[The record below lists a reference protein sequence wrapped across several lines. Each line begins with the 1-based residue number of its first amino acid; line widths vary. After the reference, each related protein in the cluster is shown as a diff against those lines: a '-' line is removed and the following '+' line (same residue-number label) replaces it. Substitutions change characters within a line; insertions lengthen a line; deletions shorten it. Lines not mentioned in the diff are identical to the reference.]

1 MSKANY
7 DLHHHPIF
15 VQAHNAKGDI
25 MEFQVLL
32 NKLEK
37 INYRPLIFGNQDN
50 NCDMLNIR
58 ILTEG
63 QSHFEET
70 ILYLTSTG
78 LMPDSGSGHPFIL
91 FCYGKAID
99 FSLYRESSF
108 TIVYFGAD
116 ISQAE
121 LFNVTLENLTELQQ
135 ITAGM
140 HILTNALFSGNGLQY
155 LVDTAS
161 HIFGNPIYVVDL
173 QNKYLAM
180 SAGIVPDDDFF
191 REESASGYISEKGI
205 RSIRANKVDEKV
217 RGADTAYYFVN
228 SLVKKGMLVDA
239 VHIQGVEVG
248 HVMMLES
255 EHPFLE
261 YDPDFF
267 HRFCKLV
274 SMELQK
280 NSAYSRNKGV
290 MYSYFLAD
298 LLKNPRQNVSDI
310 RERLKILGYSLKET
324 FYIVA
329 IPPVGHSFSDLKLE
343 VILEHLKQIFAG
355 SIYVIY
361 EDTIVFLISR
371 AMDQNL
377 SEYEISQLSEYLT
390 ANRLKAGISNFYQH
404 LEDTPRFYRQAIDS
418 VHLGLKLKDSAPIY
432 YYSDYYL
439 YQMLELYEKEDSEI
453 RFLIHPGLM
462 KLYLY
467 DQEKNTD
474 FMATLR
480 EYLTQPGQPAKIAEN
495 LHIHK
500 NTLLY
505 RMGKIK
511 EITDCDFIEGEDFM
525 NFNLSVRIMRYLGMI
540 E

>member
-1 MSKANY
+1 MMTGIIIPFLCARTM
-7 DLHHHPIF
+7 
-15 VQAHNAKGDI
+15 QKGDF
-25 MEFQVLL
+25 MEYQILL
-32 NKLEK
+32 SRLKRL
-37 INYRPLIFGNQDN
+37 NYQPQIFGRMDC

-58 ILTEG
+58 ILTAG
-63 QSHFEET
+63 QTHFEES
-70 ILYLTSTG
+70 ILYLTTTA
-78 LMPDSGSGHPFIL
+78 LMPDPRTDHAFTL
-91 FCYGKAID
+91 FCCGESID
-99 FSLYRESSF
+99 FSQYQESVF
-108 TIVYFGAD
+108 TIAYFGAD
-116 ISQAE
+116 IPQAE
-121 LFNVTLENLTELQQ
+121 LFNTTLENLTEIQQ

-140 HILTNALFSGNGLQY
+140 HILTNALFSGNGLQH
-155 LVDTAS
+155 LIDTAS
-161 HIFGNPIYVVDL
+161 HLFGNPIYVVDL

-180 SAGIVPDDDFF
+180 SAGIIPDNDFF

-205 RSIRANKVDEKV
+205 RSIRANKLDEKV
-217 RGADTAYYFVN
+217 RRGDTAYYYIN
-228 SLVKKGMLVDA
+228 ELVQKGMLVDA
-239 VHIQGVEVG
+239 IHIQDVEVG
-248 HVMMLES
+248 HIMMLES
-255 EHPFLE
+255 EHPFRE
-261 YDPDFF
+261 FDSDFF
-267 HRFCKLV
+267 HRFGKLV

-298 LLKNPRQNVSDI
+298 LLKNPKQNVSDI
-310 RERLKILGYSLKET
+310 RERLKILGYNLKET
-324 FYIVA
+324 FYIMA

-343 VILEHLKQIFAG
+343 VILEYLKQIFGG

-377 SEYEISQLSEYLT
+377 SEYEISQLSAYLS
-390 ANRLKAGISNFYQH
+390 ANHLKAGISNFYQN
-404 LEDTPRFYRQAIDS
+404 LEDTPRFYQQAIDS
-418 VHLGLKLKDSAPIY
+418 VHLGLRLKDPAPIY

-439 YQMLELYEKEDSEI
+439 YQMLELYEKEDSQI

-474 FMATLR
+474 FMVTLR
-480 EYLTQPGQPAKIAEN
+480 EYLTRPGQPAKIAEN

-511 EITDCDFIEGEDFM
+511 EITDCEFVEGEDFM

>member
-1 MSKANY
+1 
-7 DLHHHPIF
+7 
-15 VQAHNAKGDI
+15 
-25 MEFQVLL
+25 MEYQVLL
-32 NKLEK
+32 KKLEQRH
-37 INYRPLIFGNQDN
+37 YHPRIFGCKKN

-63 QSHFEET
+63 QSHFEES
-70 ILYLTSTG
+70 ILYLTSTA
-78 LMPDSGSGHPFIL
+78 LMPDADNGHVFTL
-91 FCYGKAID
+91 FCYGEETD
-99 FSLYRESSF
+99 FDRYQESTF
-108 TIVYFGAD
+108 TVVYFGAD
-116 ISQAE
+116 IPQAE
-121 LFNVTLENLTELQQ
+121 LFNTTLENLTELQE

-140 HILTNALFSGNGLQY
+140 HILSNALFSGNGLQH

-161 HIFGNPIYVVDL
+161 HLFGNPVYVVDL

-180 SAGIVPDDDFF
+180 SAGIIPDDDFF

-205 RSIRANKVDEKV
+205 RSIRANRLDEKV
-217 RGADTAYYFVN
+217 RRGDCAYYFVN
-228 SLVKKGMLVDA
+228 ELVGKGMLVDA
-239 VHIQGVEVG
+239 VHIQDVEVG

-255 EHPFLE
+255 EHPFRE

-298 LLKNPRQNVSDI
+298 LLNNPKQNVSDI
-310 RERLKILGYSLKET
+310 KERLKVLGYRLKET

-329 IPPVGHSFSDLKLE
+329 IPPVGHGFSDLKLE
-343 VILEHLKQIFAG
+343 VILEHLKQIFGG

-371 AMDQNL
+371 AMNQNL
-377 SEYEISQLSEYLT
+377 SEYEISQLSEYLL
-390 ANRLKAGISNFYQH
+390 ANRLKAGISNFFQN
-404 LEDTPRFYRQAIDS
+404 LEDTHRFYRQAIDS
-418 VHLGLKLKDSAPIY
+418 VHLGLRLKDPDPIY

-439 YQMLELYEKEDSEI
+439 YQMLELYEKQDSEI

-467 DQEKNTD
+467 DREKNTD
-474 FMATLR
+474 FMVTLR

-495 LHIHK
+495 LHVHK

>member
-1 MSKANY
+1 
-7 DLHHHPIF
+7 
-15 VQAHNAKGDI
+15 
-25 MEFQVLL
+25 MEYQILLSRL
-32 NKLEK
+32 NKKNL
-37 INYRPLIFGNQDN
+37 RPQLSGSQNN
-50 NCDMLNIR
+50 NCDMVNIR
-58 ILTEG
+58 ILTPG
-63 QSHFEET
+63 QRHFEES
-70 ILYLTSTG
+70 ILYLTSTE
-78 LMPDSGSGHPFIL
+78 LMPEAENSRVFTL
-91 FCYGKAID
+91 FCYGKEID
-99 FSLYRESSF
+99 FSRYQDSPF
-108 TIVYFGAD
+108 TIAYFGPD

-121 LFNVTLENLTELQQ
+121 LFNATMEDLAEIQQ

-140 HILTNALFSGNGLQY
+140 HILTNSLFSGNGLQH

-161 HIFGNPIYVVDL
+161 HLFGNPIYVVDL
-173 QNKYLAM
+173 QNKYLAI
-180 SAGIVPDDDFF
+180 SAGIIPDNEFF

-205 RSIRANKVDEKV
+205 RSIRANKLDEKV
-217 RGADTAYYFVN
+217 RKGDTAYYFVN
-228 SLVKKGMLVDA
+228 ELVHKGMLIDV
-239 VHIQGVEVG
+239 VHIQNVEVG

-255 EHPFLE
+255 EHPFRE
-261 YDPDFF
+261 FDPDFF

-298 LLKNPRQNVSDI
+298 LIKNPRQNVSDI
-310 RERLKILGYSLKET
+310 RERLKLLGYNLKET

-329 IPPVGHSFSDLKLE
+329 IPPVGHSFSDLKLD
-343 VILEHLKQIFAG
+343 VILEHLKQIFLG

-371 AMDQNL
+371 AMNQNL
-377 SEYEISQLSEYLT
+377 SEYEISQLSGYLT
-390 ANRLKAGISNFYQH
+390 ANQLKAGISNFFQN
-404 LEDTPRFYRQAIDS
+404 LEDTARFYQQAINS
-418 VHLGLKLKDSAPIY
+418 VHLGLRLKDNAPIY

-439 YQMLELYEKEDSEI
+439 YQMLEIYEKEDSEI

-467 DQEKNTD
+467 DQEKKTD
-474 FMATLR
+474 FMITLR
-480 EYLTQPGQPAKIAEN
+480 EYLTQPGQPAAIAEK

-511 EITDCDFIEGEDFM
+511 EITDCAFIEGEDFM
-525 NFNLSVRIMRYLGMI
+525 TFNLSVRIMRYMGMI

>member
-1 MSKANY
+1 
-7 DLHHHPIF
+7 
-15 VQAHNAKGDI
+15 
-25 MEFQVLL
+25 MEYQILL
-32 NKLEK
+32 DKLEK
-37 INYRPLIFGNQDN
+37 KHYYPQIFGNRQS

-58 ILTEG
+58 ILTPE
-63 QSHFEET
+63 QNRFEET
-70 ILYLTSTG
+70 VLYLTSTA
-78 LMPDSGSGHPFIL
+78 LLPHRDTVSTFTL
-91 FCYGKAID
+91 FCYGDEID
-99 FSLYRESSF
+99 FSPYDESAF
-108 TIVYFGAD
+108 TIVYFGPE
-116 ISQAE
+116 ISQAQ

-135 ITAGM
+135 ITTGM
-140 HILTNALFSGNGLQY
+140 HILTNALFSGNGLQH
-155 LVDTAS
+155 LIDPAS
-161 HIFGNPIYVVDL
+161 QLFNNPIYVVDL

-180 SAGIVPDDDFF
+180 SAGIIPDNDFF

-205 RSIRANKVDEKV
+205 RSIRFNRLDEKV
-217 RGADTAYYFVN
+217 RSSDTAYYFIN
-228 SLVKKGMLVDA
+228 ELVKKGMLVDA
-239 VHIQGVEVG
+239 VHIQEVEVG

-255 EHPFLE
+255 EHPFRE
-261 YDPDFF
+261 YDADFF

-280 NSAYSRNKGV
+280 DSAYSRNRGV

-310 RERLKILGYSLKET
+310 KDRLKVLGYSLKET
-324 FYIVA
+324 FYIVV
-329 IPPVGHSFSDLKLE
+329 IPPVSHSFSDLKLE
-343 VILEHLKQIFAG
+343 VILEYLKKIFGG
-355 SIYVIY
+355 SIYSIY
-361 EDTIVFLISR
+361 EDSIVFLISR

-377 SEYEISQLSEYLT
+377 SEYEISQLSEYLS
-390 ANRLKAGISNFYQH
+390 ANRLKAGISNFYQN

-418 VHLGLKLKDSAPIY
+418 VHLGLKLKDPAPIY

-439 YQMLELYEKEDSEI
+439 FQMLELYEKEDSEI

-462 KLYLY
+462 KLYYY
-467 DQEKNTD
+467 DREKNTD
-474 FMATLR
+474 FMVTLR
-480 EYLTQPGQPAKIAEN
+480 EYLTRPGQPAKIAEN

>member
-1 MSKANY
+1 MFQAN
-7 DLHHHPIF
+7 DDKDPRPIF
-15 VQAHNAKGDI
+15 VRPHNAKGGF
-25 MEFQVLL
+25 MEYQILL
-32 NKLEK
+32 RRLKKEL
-37 INYRPLIFGNQDN
+37 YQPQIFGNPHN
-50 NCDMLNIR
+50 HCDMLGIR
-58 ILTEG
+58 MLTPK
-63 QSHFEET
+63 QTHFEES
-70 ILYLTSTG
+70 ILYLTSTSH
-78 LMPDSGSGHPFIL
+78 MPDAESQCTFTL
-91 FCYGKAID
+91 FCYGEEID
-99 FSLYRESSF
+99 FSLYQECPF
-108 TIVYFGAD
+108 TIVYFGPD
-116 ISQAE
+116 VPQEE
-121 LFNVTLENLTELQQ
+121 LFNHTLEVLTKLQQ
-135 ITAGM
+135 VSAGM
-140 HILTNALFSGNGLQY
+140 HILLNALFSGKGLQH

-161 HIFGNPIYVVDL
+161 HLFGNPIYVADL

-180 SAGIVPDDDFF
+180 SAGIIPDNDFF
-191 REESASGYISEKGI
+191 RQESASGYISEKGI
-205 RSIRANKVDEKV
+205 HSIRANKLDEKI
-217 RGADTAYYFVN
+217 RRSKQAYYYVN
-228 SLVKKGMLVDA
+228 ELVQKGMLVDA
-239 VHIQGVEVG
+239 VYIQDIEVG

-255 EHPFLE
+255 EHPFRD

-280 NSAYSRNKGV
+280 DSAYSRNKGV

-298 LLKNPRQNVSDI
+298 LIKNPGQNAADTK
-310 RERLKILGYSLKET
+310 ERLKALGCSLKET

-329 IPPVGHSFSDLKLE
+329 IPPVNHSFSDLKLE
-343 VILEHLKQIFAG
+343 VILVGLKRIFGG

-371 AMDQNL
+371 AMNQNL
-377 SEYEISQLSEYLT
+377 NEYEISQLSNYLL
-390 ANRLKAGISNFYQH
+390 ANHLKAGISNFFQN
-404 LEDTPRFYRQAIDS
+404 LEDTHRFYQQAVDS

-439 YQMLELYEKEDSEI
+439 YQMLEIYEKEDSEI

-467 DQEKNTD
+467 DQKKHTD
-474 FMATLR
+474 FMNTLR

-525 NFNLSVRIMRYLGMI
+525 TFNLSVRIMKYLGMI
-540 E
+540 V

>member
-1 MSKANY
+1 
-7 DLHHHPIF
+7 
-15 VQAHNAKGDI
+15 
-25 MEFQVLL
+25 MEYRILL
-32 NKLEK
+32 EKLEK
-37 INYRPLIFGNQDN
+37 KNYHPQIFGSRGS

-58 ILTEG
+58 ILMLG
-63 QSHFEET
+63 QRRFEES

-78 LMPDSGSGHPFIL
+78 LLPDADTPSVFTL
-91 FCYGKAID
+91 FCYGEEID
-99 FSLYRESSF
+99 FSPYRDSAF

-140 HILTNALFSGNGLQY
+140 HILTNALFSGNGLQH

-161 HIFGNPIYVVDL
+161 QLFGNPIYVIDL

-180 SAGIVPDDDFF
+180 SAGIIPDNDFF
-191 REESASGYISEKGI
+191 RQESASGYISEKGI
-205 RSIRANKVDEKV
+205 HFIRTSRLDSKV
-217 RGADTAYYFVN
+217 RGRDTAYYCVN
-228 SLVKKGMLVDA
+228 QLVHTGMLVDA
-239 VHIQGVEVG
+239 VHIQDVEVG
-248 HVMMLES
+248 HVMMMES
-255 EHPFLE
+255 QHPFRE
-261 YDPDFF
+261 YDADFF

-280 NSAYSRNKGV
+280 DSAYSRNRGV

-298 LLKNPRQNVSDI
+298 LLKNPRQNVADI
-310 RERLKILGYSLKET
+310 KDRLKVLGYSLKET

-329 IPPVGHSFSDLKLE
+329 IPPVSHSFSDLKLE
-343 VILEHLKQIFAG
+343 VILEYMKRIFGG
-355 SIYVIY
+355 SIYSIY

-371 AMDQNL
+371 DMDQNL
-377 SEYEISQLSEYLT
+377 SEYELSQLSEYLS
-390 ANRLKAGISNFYQH
+390 ANRLKAGISNFYQN
-404 LEDTPRFYRQAIDS
+404 LEDTPRFYRQAVDS
-418 VHLGLKLKDSAPIY
+418 VHLGLKLKDPAPIY

-462 KLYLY
+462 KLHYY

-474 FMATLR
+474 FMVTLR
-480 EYLTQPGQPAKIAEN
+480 EYLTRPGQPAKIAEN

-525 NFNLSVRIMRYLGMI
+525 NFNLSMRIMRYLGMI

>member
-1 MSKANY
+1 
-7 DLHHHPIF
+7 
-15 VQAHNAKGDI
+15 
-25 MEFQVLL
+25 MELQVLL
-32 NKLEK
+32 SRLENAGYHPQ
-37 INYRPLIFGNQDN
+37 ISGNRDS
-50 NCDMLNIR
+50 NCDMIHIR

-63 QSHFEET
+63 QRHFEET
-70 ILYLTSTG
+70 TLYLTSTG
-78 LMPDSGSGHPFIL
+78 LMPEADNRQIFTL
-91 FCYGKAID
+91 FCYGEEID
-99 FSLYRESSF
+99 FSRYRESSF
-108 TIVYFGAD
+108 TVVYFGAG
-116 ISQAE
+116 IRQAE
-121 LFNVTLENLTELQQ
+121 LFNMTLENLTELQQ

-140 HILTNALFSGNGLQY
+140 HILANALFSGNGLQY

-161 HIFGNPIYVVDL
+161 HLFGNPIYVVDL

-205 RSIRANKVDEKV
+205 RSIRVNKVDEKV

-255 EHPFLE
+255 EHPFRE

-267 HRFCKLV
+267 HRFGKLV

-310 RERLKILGYSLKET
+310 KERLKLLGYSLKET

-329 IPPVGHSFSDLKLE
+329 IPPVSHSFSDLKLE

-371 AMDQNL
+371 DMDQNL

-404 LEDTPRFYRQAIDS
+404 LKQIIITVIINRRRI
-418 VHLGLKLKDSAPIY
+418 LKLQAEMDGINGLPVEPGGI
-432 YYSDYYL
+432 L
-439 YQMLELYEKEDSEI
+439 QMLELYEKEDSEI

-462 KLYLY
+462 KLYFY

-474 FMATLR
+474 FMVTLR
-480 EYLTQPGQPAKIAEN
+480 EYLTHPGQPAKIAEN